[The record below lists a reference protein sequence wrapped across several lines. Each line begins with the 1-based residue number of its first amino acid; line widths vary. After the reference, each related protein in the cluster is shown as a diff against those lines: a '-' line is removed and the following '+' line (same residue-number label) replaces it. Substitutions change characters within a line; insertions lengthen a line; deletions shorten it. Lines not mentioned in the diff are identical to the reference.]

1 MARWGNEMEQRSKCL
16 CKVLLVAV
24 MICAVLHLSSPA
36 AIARV
41 KGQWMITIQ
50 PQGTASL
57 STTVLFQRGGFGFGG
72 NDLSGGPLA
81 YQETDTDLKVSWEFA
96 GPIFPALIVNGPAT
110 ILLRGSKHGKD
121 LVMGTLT
128 VITNEP
134 DSNSP
139 IGYVTKTGTF
149 IATRQ

>member
-1 MARWGNEMEQRSKCL
+1 
-16 CKVLLVAV
+16 
-24 MICAVLHLSSPA
+24 MICAMLRLNSPA

-57 STTVLFQRGGFGFGG
+57 STTVLFQRGGVGFGG

-81 YQETDTDLKVSWEFA
+81 YQETDTELKVSWEFA